1 MKRRRALAAALLL
14 AAALGTSCA
23 SGEEAPY
30 SLFCWRPETMAQ
42 EEWAGFFSVLEQA
55 QVGQVYQAF
64 PEGSLAGE
72 EAAAFLREA
81 ENHGVSVYALAGAPE
96 WGLEQDAASLISVLE
111 EAARANQALEGG
123 RGLQG
128 VVADVEPYLL
138 EEWDEDRESL
148 MQGFADGMTLAHSR
162 AQELGLELLLCVP
175 TFYDADCPEAL
186 ERLVQHGCDG
196 IAVMNYNRTDEYGQ
210 ILEEARLAE
219 QYGKRLIHVAELQ
232 PPGEHD
238 LTEINTYYHLGLGV
252 LHASWDSLA
261 ARIPYQRLSFS
272 YHYYAPLAELLEQEG
287 QPAG

>member
-42 EEWAGFFSVLEQA
+42 EEWA
-55 QVGQVYQAF
+55 
-64 PEGSLAGE
+64 
-72 EAAAFLREA
+72 
-81 ENHGVSVYALAGAPE
+81 
-96 WGLEQDAASLISVLE
+96 
-111 EAARANQALEGG
+111 
-123 RGLQG
+123 
-128 VVADVEPYLL
+128 
-138 EEWDEDRESL
+138 EDRESL

-175 TFYDADCPEAL
+175 TFYDADCPQAL